1 MRPES
6 NTNEASTGF
15 SCFMC
20 GECCSRYQVRVT
32 LSEARRI
39 SETLGVE
46 WEEFI
51 QRYADSRWPG
61 EKSLLPRHK
70 NGACVFLKRAF
81 GEKIAMCSIH
91 SFKPDSCI
99 QWTAGPYR
107 RECQAGL
114 KRCWGLT
121 VDEGG
126 MIIGEPEKI
135 DRFNKFVSSPGTPL
149 PEPQE

>member
-1 MRPES
+1 MSPEPG
-6 NTNEASTGF
+6 TNETSAGF
-15 SCFMC
+15 SCLLC

-39 SETLGVE
+39 SEMLGVE

-61 EKSLLPRHK
+61 EKSFLLRHK

-81 GEKIAMCSIH
+81 GEKVAMCSIH

-99 QWTAGPYR
+99 QWAAGLFR

-114 KRCWGLT
+114 KRCWDLN
-121 VDEGG
+121 VDEEGT
-126 MIIGEPEKI
+126 IIGEPEKI
-135 DRFNKFVSSPGTPL
+135 ERFNKFVSSLGWPL